1 MKNIRIGKSEIPGNL
16 FLFLLISVLLAVVS
30 AVEST
35 SLANRLY
42 EDLNFTVMQRSLL
55 ETPRELPGLLS
66 VVIIGV
72 LNHLGD
78 VRIAAVANII
88 GGIGLIF
95 FGLVPN
101 EFSLVLIFLLVYST
115 GQHIYLPLSS
125 TIAMTFAKGENF
137 GKRLGQVQGLG
148 SLAIIVSSAL
158 LYLLYRFLSVS
169 YQAVF
174 TFAGG
179 AMILAGALFFL
190 LDQGQEKVVGEKAF
204 VFRREYRMYYLLATI
219 NGARKQITITFVPW
233 LLIDVYRQ
241 PVTTITA
248 LFFVVCIINIFF
260 KPWFGGFIDR
270 FGEGRA
276 LKLEAL
282 VMTAACLG
290 FAFALK
296 LFEFKTALVLAC
308 VCYVMD
314 KLMESASMARAT
326 YVRKRSSEPSDVAR
340 TLTMGQSMD
349 HAVSML
355 IPLAAGYVW
364 YAGGADG
371 YMFVFLGALVVSA
384 LNYVVAGRLEASP
397 PLDPGA
403 QPPASGPAEAPAEK

>member
-1 MKNIRIGKSEIPGNL
+1 MGNIRIGKSEVSRELLI
-16 FLFLLISVLLAVVS
+16 FLIISVLLAVVS

-42 EDLNFTVMQRSLL
+42 EDLDFTVMERSML

-66 VVIIGV
+66 VVIIGM
-72 LNHLGD
+72 LNSLGD
-78 VRIAAVANII
+78 IRIAAVANII
-88 GGIGLIF
+88 GGVGLIF

-137 GKRLGQVQGLG
+137 GKRLGQIQGLG
-148 SLAIIVSSAL
+148 SFAIIVSSAI
-158 LYLLYRFLSVS
+158 LYLLYRFIEIS
-169 YQAVF
+169 YQTVF
-174 TFAGG
+174 AFAGG
-179 AMILAGALFFL
+179 AMILAGVLFFML
-190 LDQGQEKVVGEKAF
+190 GHGQTKVVGEKRF
-204 VFRREYRMYYLLATI
+204 VFRKEYKMYYILAII

-233 LLIDVYRQ
+233 LLIDVYQQ

-248 LFFVVCIINIFF
+248 LFFVVCVINIFF
-260 KPWFGGFIDR
+260 KPWFGGLIDR
-270 FGEGRA
+270 FGESRA
-276 LKLEAL
+276 LKLEAI
-282 VMTAACLG
+282 VMSAACLG

-296 LFEFKTALVLAC
+296 IFDFRTALILAC

-326 YVRKRSSEPSDVAR
+326 YVRKHSKEASDVAR

-349 HAVSML
+349 HVVSML
-355 IPLAAGYVW
+355 IPLAAGYMW

-371 YMFVFLGALVVSA
+371 YMYVFLGALVISA
-384 LNYVVAGRLEASP
+384 LNYFVAGKL
-397 PLDPGA
+397 
-403 QPPASGPAEAPAEK
+403 